1 MPLSRAMA
9 VRQFRST
16 DAMVSVLRP
25 GEPVYCVHRAALRAA
40 AAQFLTRFPGDT
52 LYAVKCNPHP
62 LVLQT
67 LHEAGITH
75 FDAASIPE
83 IAAVRAL
90 GSGVDAYYMHPVKTR
105 DAILTAYTVYGVRHF
120 AVDHPDELDKLLYET
135 NNAGDLVVLVRFA
148 TPGGVARYELS
159 QKFGAGP
166 DEAAMLL
173 RRAADAGCAVGLAF
187 HVGSQCLSPDA
198 YRRGILVA
206 GEIAERAGVSLSC
219 LDVGGGFP
227 AAYVGEVPP
236 PLDAYF
242 DAIRAGWE
250 AIDGESRVLKCEP
263 GRALVAAGMSLVV
276 QVQLR
281 KESAIYINDGI
292 YHSLSE
298 TVTGGL
304 SYPVRLIRDGKT
316 AAAEM
321 RDYTV
326 FGPTCDSTD
335 VLPAPFSLPAD
346 VHEGDWIEIGQVGAY
361 SNALVTR
368 FNGISPDR
376 FVLVG

>member
-1 MPLSRAMA
+1 MT

-25 GEPVYCVHRAALRAA
+25 GEPVYCVHRAALRGA
-40 AAQFLTRFPGDT
+40 AAQFLTHFPGDT

-67 LHEAGITH
+67 LRDAGIAH

-90 GSGVDAYYMHPVKTR
+90 GPDVGVYYMHPVKPR
-105 DAILTAYTVYGVRHF
+105 DAILTAHTVYGVRHF

-135 NNAGDLVVLVRFA
+135 DDAGDLVVLVRFA

-159 QKFGAGP
+159 QKFGADPEG
-166 DEAAMLL
+166 AAMLL
-173 RRAADAGCAVGLAF
+173 RRAADAGCAVGLVF

-206 GEIAERAGVSLSC
+206 GDIAARAGVGLSC

-242 DAIRAGWE
+242 EAIRTGWG
-250 AIDGESRVLKCEP
+250 AIAQEGCVLKCEP

-304 SYPVRLIRDGKT
+304 SYPVRLIRAGEEP
-316 AAAEM
+316 AREM
-321 RDYTV
+321 RNFTV

-346 VHEGDWIEIGQVGAY
+346 VREGDWIEIGQVGAY

-368 FNGISPDR
+368 FNGVAPDR

>member
-1 MPLSRAMA
+1 MA
-9 VRQFRST
+9 VRHFRST

-25 GEPVYCVHRAALRAA
+25 GEPVYCVRPAALRDAA
-40 AAQFLTRFPGDT
+40 ARFLEHFPGDT

-62 LVLQT
+62 LVLET
-67 LHEAGITH
+67 LHAAGITH

-90 GSGVDAYYMHPVKTR
+90 GRDVDVYYMHPVKTR

-120 AVDHPDELDKLLYET
+120 AVDHPTELDKLLYET
-135 NNAGDLVVLVRFA
+135 EDAGDLTVLVRFA

-159 QKFGAGP
+159 QKFGAGME
-166 DEAAMLL
+166 EAATLL
-173 RRAADAGCAVGLAF
+173 RRAAEAGCAVGLAF
-187 HVGSQCLSPDA
+187 HVGSLCLSPDA
-198 YRRGILVA
+198 YRQGILAA
-206 GEIAERAGVSLSC
+206 GEIARMAGVSLAC

-227 AAYVGEVPP
+227 AVYAGEAPP
-236 PLDAYF
+236 PLEDYF
-242 DAIRAGWE
+242 TAIRAGWE
-250 AIDGESRVLKCEP
+250 AIGQKECVLKCEP
-263 GRALVAAGMSLVV
+263 GRALVASGMSLVV

-281 KESAIYINDGI
+281 KDGAIYINDGI

-304 SYPVRLIRDGKT
+304 SYPVRLIRASGEVTRELQDF
-316 AAAEM
+316 
-321 RDYTV
+321 TV

-335 VLPAPFSLPAD
+335 VLPTAYSLPAD
-346 VHEGDWIEIGQVGAY
+346 ICEGDWIEFGQIGAY

-368 FNGISPDR
+368 FNGIEPDR
-376 FVLVG
+376 FVLVD

>member
-1 MPLSRAMA
+1 MTF
-9 VRQFRST
+9 RQFRST
-16 DAMVSVLRP
+16 DAMVAVLRP
-25 GEPVYCVHRAALRAA
+25 GEPVYCVYRDELRKAA
-40 AAQFLTRFPGDT
+40 ARFLTQFPGDT

-90 GSGVDAYYMHPVKTR
+90 GPDVVACYMHPVKTR

-120 AVDHPDELDKLLYET
+120 AVDHADELEKLLYET
-135 NNAGDLVVLVRFA
+135 DNAADLVVLVRFA

-159 QKFGAGP
+159 QKFGADP
-166 DEAAMLL
+166 EQSAMLL
-173 RRAADAGCAVGLAF
+173 RRAHDAGCAVGLVF

-206 GEIAERAGVSLSC
+206 ADIAKRAGVSLSC

-227 AAYVGEVPP
+227 AAYAGETPP
-236 PLDAYF
+236 PLEAYF
-242 DAIRAGWE
+242 EAIRAGWQ
-250 AIDGESRVLKCEP
+250 AIDHEGCALKCEP
-263 GRALVAAGMSLVV
+263 GRALVASGMSLVV

-304 SYPVRLIRDGKT
+304 AYPVRLIRDGGDV
-316 AAAEM
+316 AQEM
-321 RDYTV
+321 RNFTV

-335 VLPAPFSLPAD
+335 VLPGPFSLAAD
-346 VHEGDWIEIGQVGAY
+346 VREGDWIEISQVGAY
-361 SNALVTR
+361 SNALVTQ
-368 FNGISPDR
+368 FNGIAPDR

>member
-1 MPLSRAMA
+1 MT

-25 GEPVYCVHRAALRAA
+25 GEPVYCVRRGALRDAA
-40 AAQFLTRFPGDT
+40 GQFLAQFPGDT

-90 GSGVDAYYMHPVKTR
+90 GPDVDVYYMHPVKTR

-135 NNAGDLVVLVRFA
+135 DDASDLVVLVRFA

-159 QKFGAGP
+159 QKFGADPEG
-166 DEAAMLL
+166 AAMLL

-206 GEIAERAGVSLSC
+206 GDIAARAGVTLSC

-227 AAYVGEVPP
+227 SAYVGEVPP
-236 PLDAYF
+236 PLDAFF
-242 DAIRAGWE
+242 DAIRAGWDAVGHE
-250 AIDGESRVLKCEP
+250 GCVLKCEP
-263 GRALVAAGMSLVV
+263 GRAMVATGMSLVV

-304 SYPVRLIRDGKT
+304 SYPVRLIRGGE
-316 AAAEM
+316 AAAPEM
-321 RDYTV
+321 RNFTV
-326 FGPTCDSTD
+326 FGPTCDALD

-346 VHEGDWIEIGQVGAY
+346 VREGDWIEIGQVGAY

-368 FNGISPDR
+368 FNGIAPDR

>member
-1 MPLSRAMA
+1 
-9 VRQFRST
+9 
-16 DAMVSVLRP
+16 MVSVLRP
-25 GEPVYCVHRAALRAA
+25 GEPVYCVHAEALRAA
-40 AAQFLTRFPGDT
+40 AARFLTQFPGDT

-62 LVLQT
+62 LVLRT
-67 LHEAGITH
+67 LHEAGIVH

-90 GSGVDAYYMHPVKTR
+90 GPDVDVYYMHPVKTR
-105 DAILTAYTVYGVRHF
+105 DAILTAYTVYGVCHF

-135 NNAGDLVVLVRFA
+135 DNAGDLVVLVRFA

-159 QKFGAGP
+159 QKFGADPEG
-166 DEAAMLL
+166 AAMLL
-173 RRAADAGCAVGLAF
+173 RRAVDAGCAVGLAF

-198 YRRGILVA
+198 FRRGILVA
-206 GEIAERAGVSLSC
+206 GDIAVRAGVRLSC

-227 AAYVGEVPP
+227 SAYVGETPP
-236 PLDAYF
+236 PLDVYF
-242 DAIRAGWE
+242 DAIRAGW
-250 AIDGESRVLKCEP
+250 ASIDHEGCVLKCEP
-263 GRALVAAGMSLVV
+263 GRALVASGMSLVV

-304 SYPVRLIRDGKT
+304 SFPVRLIRIGEEP
-316 AAAEM
+316 APEM
-321 RDYTV
+321 RNFTV
-326 FGPTCDSTD
+326 FGPTCDSMD

-346 VHEGDWIEIGQVGAY
+346 VREGDWIEIGQVGAY

-368 FNGISPDR
+368 FNGIEPNR